1 MEWGGTIMNTD
12 KKHFLEKEEGF
23 TLVEVIAVLIILGIL
38 AAVAVPKYI
47 NLEEDAKARAIDA
60 AVSELNG
67 RESMT
72 WAQVKISTASG
83 LIASDS
89 DMDVAVVTKINAEDK
104 WALNT
109 PAAVVAD
116 ANYLWN
122 GALLPTVTGG
132 TTVISFVCL
141 KFQSSKCYTVE
152 RTPATLKTPAI
163 WKRTTI

>member
-1 MEWGGTIMNTD
+1 MKTNT
-12 KKHFLEKEEGF
+12 KHLLKREEGF

-60 AVSELNG
+60 ATSELNG

-72 WAQVKISTASG
+72 WAQVKISSSTMPAGDSEMDTEVVDKMK
-83 LIASDS
+83 IANGGD
-89 DMDVAVVTKINAEDK
+89 D

-109 PAAVVAD
+109 LTATTAT
-116 ANYLWN
+116 ANYLWGS
-122 GALLPTVTGG
+122 GATASLTPTVSAG
-132 TTVISFVCL
+132 TTVLTFACL
-141 KFQSSKCYTVE
+141 TFQSSKCYEVK

-163 WKRTTI
+163 WKRSP